1 MTCYHPIQAY
11 RTPTGVVFSALRRH
25 DIVGSIELPCGQCI
39 GCRQKR
45 ARDWATRCT
54 HEASE
59 HDQNCFLTLTYSDE
73 NLPPGGSLDHRHFQ
87 LFMKRLRERFK
98 LRKLRYYMCGEYG
111 DRTDRPHYHVCLFG
125 LDFQDRIPQGR
136 SKSGQV
142 FYSSPTLDSLWQ
154 LGHATVQP
162 FNQATAA
169 YTARYVVEKL
179 TGDLGTAAYGSR
191 LPPYNAMS
199 RRPGLGARWLAR
211 YGASDVYAHDFV
223 VSDGVKS
230 APPKFYDRL
239 RLKSAKTVDGEF
251 VVARDD
257 VLLDKIEDTKL
268 SRVNKARLHFADNT
282 PERLRVREVVHQ
294 AQTSNQTRGNPK

>member
-1 MTCYHPIQAY
+1 MSCYHPISAF

-25 DIVGSIELPCGQCI
+25 DILGDIELPCGQCI
-39 GCRQKR
+39 GCRQRR
-45 ARDWATRCT
+45 ARDWATRCA
-54 HEASE
+54 HEASQ
-59 HDQNCFLTLTYSDE
+59 HDQNCFVTLTYSDE
-73 NLPPGGSLDHRHFQ
+73 NLPPDGSLRHRDFQ
-87 LFMKRLRERFK
+87 LFMKRLRDK
-98 LRKLRYYMCGEYG
+98 LKLHKPRYYMCGEYG
-111 DRTDRPHYHVCLFG
+111 PQTQRPHYHACIFG

-179 TGDLGTAAYGSR
+179 TGDLGRAAYGTR
-191 LPPYNAMS
+191 KPPYNAMS
-199 RRPGLGARWLAR
+199 RRPGLGASWLSR
-211 YGASDVYAHDFV
+211 YGASDVHPGDYV

-230 APPKFYDRL
+230 GPPKFYDRL
-239 RLKSAKTVDGEF
+239 RLRSTKTVVGDL

-257 VLLDKIEDTKL
+257 VQLDAIEETKQA
-268 SRVNKARLHFADNT
+268 RVDKARLHLADQT
-282 PERLRVREVVHQ
+282 PERLRVREIVHQ
-294 AQTSNQTRGNPK
+294 AQTRNQTRGNP